1 METRKKY
8 EEPIM
13 KVLLSG
19 EGGVITS
26 SPGTGTDV
34 EMPEIPMPTGV

>member
-13 KVLLSG
+13 RVLLSG
-19 EGGVITS
+19 ESKVITT
-26 SPGTGTDV
+26 SPGNGTDV